1 MSKPLLA
8 ALAVTLTISA
18 CGTVRES
25 RFNPFNWFGGSSEQP
40 SGLVPAGGVAALDNR
55 AVAQQITDLSVERA
69 PGGAI
74 VRAAALP
81 PTQGWWDAELI
92 AENDGRAVDG
102 VMTYTFR
109 IAQPPRPWPAG
120 TPQSR
125 ELTAGAFI
133 PNTRLE
139 AVRQVVVRGAE
150 NQRVA
155 RR

>member
-8 ALAVTLTISA
+8 ALAVLLTISA
-18 CGTVRES
+18 CGTVRDS
-25 RFNPFNWFGGSSEQP
+25 LFNPFNWFGSSREQP

-55 AVAQQITDLSVERA
+55 AVAHQIIDMSVERT

-74 VRAAALP
+74 VRATAVP
-81 PTQGWWDAELI
+81 PTQGWWDADLV

-109 IAQPPRPWPAG
+109 IAEPPRPWPAG

-133 PNTRLE
+133 PNTRLD
-139 AVRQVVVRGAE
+139 AVRQVVVRGAA
-150 NQRVA
+150 NQRVSG
-155 RR
+155 R

>member
-8 ALAVTLTISA
+8 ALAVTLTLTA

-25 RFNPFNWFGGSSEQP
+25 RFNPFNWFGSSREEP
-40 SGLVPAGGVAALDNR
+40 TTLAVGGPAVIDNR
-55 AVAQQITDLSVERA
+55 AVAQQITDLSIERT
-69 PGGAI
+69 PDGAV

-81 PTQGWWDAELI
+81 PNQGWWDSELV

-109 IAQPPRPWPAG
+109 IAAPRTPTPAG

-125 ELTAGAFI
+125 ELTAAAFI
-133 PNTRLE
+133 PNTRLD
-139 AVRQVVVRGAE
+139 AVRQVVVRGAA
-150 NQRVA
+150 NQRTA
-155 RR
+155 GR